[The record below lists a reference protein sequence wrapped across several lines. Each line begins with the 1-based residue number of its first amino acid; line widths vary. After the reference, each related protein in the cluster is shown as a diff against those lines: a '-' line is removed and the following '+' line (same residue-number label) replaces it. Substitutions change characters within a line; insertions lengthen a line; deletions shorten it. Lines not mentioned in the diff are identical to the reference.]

1 MVKRLLKLFH
11 YEFSGLHN
19 AALVLALSSSV
30 SAVLGLFRDRLLA
43 GTFGAGESLDVY
55 YAAFK
60 IPDLIYNIIS
70 LSLVSITALIP
81 FFLEKTSASPCE
93 GKKYLSDIF
102 SVFFGAM
109 AALSA
114 IAFFAVPFLID
125 VVAPGFSPEAKHQL
139 IILSRILLITPF
151 IQGLSNLL
159 ATIVQSFN
167 RFFIYALSLIVYN
180 VGIIFGIVFL
190 SGSMGTKGIVW
201 GVIIG
206 ALLQVFIMIPS
217 CLKLGFLPRLRFKIK
232 FSDILKTMKLSF
244 PRTIGLG
251 LNQILMIFITA
262 FASFLSVGS
271 VAIFNLSFNLQ
282 YVPLTVVGLSY
293 STAAFP
299 TLARLFVNNQKEKFL
314 EYTAIAMRQILFW
327 SIPATVLF
335 IVLRAQIIRVIYGY
349 GLFDWRDTRLTAAA
363 LGLFSVSVAGQAI
376 ILLLTRAFFAA
387 GKTKKP
393 IIVNAISSVF
403 IIAGIFVLMQA
414 INLSAAGKFL
424 FGKILRVEDIKDM
437 EVLILPFVFSIG
449 MILNSIFLVKSFQK
463 EFGGIWSSVKSTFFQ
478 VIVASLLMGA
488 VTYSSLSVLD
498 RIFNIKTFVGIFFQG
513 FVSAVFGMGFW
524 YVALSAAKNRELRE
538 ITESL
543 KQKFWKSPVIASERE
558 EL

>member
-11 YEFSGLHN
+11 YEFNGLHN

-43 GTFGAGESLDVY
+43 GTFGAGESLDIY

-60 IPDLIYNIIS
+60 IPDFIYNVVS

-81 FFLEKTSASPCE
+81 FFLEKTTASSGE
-93 GKKYLSDIF
+93 GRKYLNDIF

-109 AALSA
+109 AILSA
-114 IAFFAVPFLID
+114 VAFFAVPFLID
-125 VVAPGFSPEAKHQL
+125 LVAPGFSSEAKNQL
-139 IILSRILLITPF
+139 IFLSRLLLVTPF

-159 ATIVQSFN
+159 AVIVQSFN
-167 RFFIYALSLIVYN
+167 RFFIYALSLVVYN

-190 SGSMGTKGIVW
+190 SGGMGTKGIAL

-206 ALLQVFIMIPS
+206 AFLQVLIMVPS
-217 CLKLGFLPRLRFKIK
+217 CFKLGFLPKLKFKIN
-232 FSDILKTMKLSF
+232 FADILKTMKLAF

-262 FASFLSVGS
+262 FASFLSAGS
-271 VAIFNLSFNLQ
+271 IAIFNLSYNLQ
-282 YVPLTVVGLSY
+282 YVPLTIVGLSY

-299 TLARLFVNNQKEKFL
+299 TLARLFVNNQKDKFL
-314 EYTAIAMRQILFW
+314 EHTIIAMRQILFW

-349 GLFDWRDTRLTAAA
+349 GLFDWRDTRLTAAS
-363 LGLFSVSVAGQAI
+363 LGLFSVSVAGQAV
-376 ILLLTRAFFAA
+376 ILLFTRAFFAA
-387 GKTKKP
+387 GKTTKP
-393 IIVNAISSVF
+393 IIINALSFVF
-403 IIAGIFVLMQA
+403 IITGIFVFMQA
-414 INLSAAGKFL
+414 VNFSEFGKFL
-424 FGKILRVEDIKDM
+424 FGMILRVEDIKDM

-463 EFGGIWSSVKSTFFQ
+463 EFGEIWHSVKDTFFQ
-478 VIVASLLMGA
+478 VIVASLMMGA
-488 VTYSSLSVLD
+488 VTYASLSVLD
-498 RIFNIKTFVGIFFQG
+498 KLFDIKTFVGIFFQG
-513 FVSAVFGMGFW
+513 AVSAVFGAGFW
-524 YVALSAAKNRELRE
+524 YVSLNAAKNRELKE

-543 KQKFWKSPVIASERE
+543 RQKFWKSPVIATERE

>member
-30 SAVLGLFRDRLLA
+30 SALLGLFRDRLLA
-43 GTFGAGESLDVY
+43 GTFGAGESLDIY

-60 IPDLIYNIIS
+60 IPDLIYNAIS

-81 FFLEKTSASPCE
+81 FFLEKISTSSE
-93 GKKYLSDIF
+93 NGRKYLNDIF

-109 AALSA
+109 AAVSA
-114 IAFFAVPFLID
+114 AAFFTVPFLID
-125 VVAPGFSPEAKHQL
+125 LVAPGFSSEAKHQL
-139 IILSRILLITPF
+139 VFLSRLLLVTPF

-159 ATIVQSFN
+159 AVIVQSFN
-167 RFFIYALSLIVYN
+167 RFFIYASSLIVYN
-180 VGIIFGIVFL
+180 IGIIFGIVFL
-190 SGSMGTKGIVW
+190 SRGMGTKGIVL
-201 GVIIG
+201 GVVVG
-206 ALLQVFIMIPS
+206 AFFQVLIQIPS
-217 CLKLGFLPRLRFKIK
+217 CLKLGFLPKLKLKIN
-232 FSDILKTMKLSF
+232 FSDVIKTMKLAF

-251 LNQILMIFITA
+251 LNQLLMIFITA
-262 FASFLSVGS
+262 FASFLSAGS
-271 VAIFNLSFNLQ
+271 IAIFNLSYNLQ
-282 YVPLTVVGLSY
+282 YVPLTVIGLSY

-314 EYTAIAMRQILFW
+314 EYTIIAMRQIIFW

-335 IVLRAQIIRVIYGY
+335 VVLRAQIVRVIYGY
-349 GLFDWRDTRLTAAA
+349 GQFDWRDTRLTAAA

-393 IIVNAISSVF
+393 IMINAISSVF
-403 IIAGIFVLMQA
+403 VIAGIFALMQA
-414 INLSAAGKFL
+414 INLSAAGRFL
-424 FGKILRVEDIKDM
+424 FGKILRVGDIGDM
-437 EVLILPFVFSIG
+437 EILILPFVFSIG
-449 MILNSIFLVKSFQK
+449 MIANSILLVKSFQK
-463 EFGGIWSSVKSTFFQ
+463 EFGEIWLSVKDTFFQ
-478 VIVASLLMGA
+478 VVIASFLMGA
-488 VTYSSLSVLD
+488 VTYMSLSVLD
-498 RIFNIKTFVGIFFQG
+498 RIFDIKTFIGIFFQG
-513 FVSAVFGMGFW
+513 FVSAVFGAGFW
-524 YVALSAAKNRELRE
+524 HVALTAAKNKELIE
-538 ITESL
+538 ITDSL